1 MSWYGT
7 VDRTGGGLG
16 VVHPTSDG
24 EAVVTANSTGKGNG
38 TGNGMGNGKGAGKGT
53 NKRKAADN
61 PTATGK
67 PKNSAS
73 TDRLGRYVLG
83 RDVDVATYLFDDPI
97 TSAVTEGPVVDDNSV
112 VTEGYMQRRR
122 KYRDMCTEAGR
133 RQFFTELNKKPK
145 TEHAEAIEELCA
157 EMDTHI
163 KETKE
168 LYRLFLIFRS
178 HFLLV

>member
-53 NKRKAADN
+53 NDRKAADN

-67 PKNSAS
+67 PKNSWAEELMS
-73 TDRLGRYVLG
+73 DWVG
-83 RDVDVATYLFDDPI
+83 TYLFDDPI

-133 RQFFTELNKKPK
+133 RQFFIELNKKPK

-157 EMDTHI
+157 DLDTYI
-163 KETKE
+163 NECYDA
-168 LYRLFLIFRS
+168 YRLRDENLRRK
-178 HFLLV
+178 